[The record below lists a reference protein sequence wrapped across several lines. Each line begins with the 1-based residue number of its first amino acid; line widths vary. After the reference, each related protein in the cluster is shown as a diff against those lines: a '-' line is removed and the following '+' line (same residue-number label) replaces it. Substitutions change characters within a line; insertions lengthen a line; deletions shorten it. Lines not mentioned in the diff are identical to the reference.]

1 MVEFEELPPD
11 DAASAGERAT
21 GVEGARG
28 GGGACAVEVDDLEA
42 GATGGGAECGEVN
55 AGGTSAPAPAGASPT
70 AGLPVGAAGDGD
82 GKSDDAS
89 GAGDELPE
97 LSVEEAAERIA
108 EADALKA
115 EGNAL
120 FKSVRGRLRTP
131 KCARW
136 HSRARARRRGRR
148 CVSRSLVHSDAS
160 AHVDGRNRSRVLTH
174 ARTRP
179 RVVQGDFAGARERY
193 SAALAAAPAARGA
206 GAAALAAA
214 RAVYHANRAAAAL
227 QAGDARTARDD
238 CDASLRLAPGAPKV
252 LMRRARALEA
262 LEEVEAAHADAQA
275 AADAAEDNSAIQK
288 DAKGARAI
296 ARHAAKRADAQRAR

>member
-1 MVEFEELPPD
+1 MATARAMTRAV
-11 DAASAGERAT
+11 RAT
-21 GVEGARG
+21 SCPSSAWKRQRSASPRRTRSKRRATLSSSRCV
-28 GGGACAVEVDDLEA
+28 GACVHRSARA
-42 GATGGGAECGEVN
+42 G
-55 AGGTSAPAPAGASPT
+55 
-70 AGLPVGAAGDGD
+70 
-82 GKSDDAS
+82 
-89 GAGDELPE
+89 
-97 LSVEEAAERIA
+97 
-108 EADALKA
+108 
-115 EGNAL
+115 
-120 FKSVRGRLRTP
+120 TP
-131 KCARW
+131 P
-136 HSRARARRRGRR
+136 RARRRGRR
-148 CVSRSLVHSDAS
+148 CASRSLVHSGAS
-160 AHVDGRNRSRVLTH
+160 AHVDGRNRSHVLTH

-288 DAKGARAI
+288 DAKGACYCAPRCQTRRCAAGALTLTPRAPPRPCPPR
-296 ARHAAKRADAQRAR
+296 AQPWWCACSPPWTPHERSSKRRRWSS

>member
-11 DAASAGERAT
+11 DAASAGERAA

-136 HSRARARRRGRR
+136 HSPARATARQAMRVAESCALGRVRTCRWPQSISRADTRTHAPTRRSGRLCGRARAVQRSARRCSRCARGRR
-148 CVSRSLVHSDAS
+148 
-160 AHVDGRNRSRVLTH
+160 G
-174 ARTRP
+174 
-179 RVVQGDFAGARERY
+179 GAR
-193 SAALAAAPAARGA
+193 G
-206 GAAALAAA
+206 
-214 RAVYHANRAAAAL
+214 RACRVPCEPGGGRAAGRGRAH
-227 QAGDARTARDD
+227 RT
-238 CDASLRLAPGAPKV
+238 
-252 LMRRARALEA
+252 
-262 LEEVEAAHADAQA
+262 
-275 AADAAEDNSAIQK
+275 
-288 DAKGARAI
+288 
-296 ARHAAKRADAQRAR
+296 